1 MNASVRV
8 KLWGAILLAL
18 GVAGCNPVLVREFRV
33 TPNQVGDSA
42 LELKAERALVP
53 FGLESFDAG
62 PTHSFAFRRRW
73 PNLATGR
80 PGEMSVTFALD
91 EQSDAWSVR
100 LRQWPVAHQTHFG
113 ADVEAALVDELS
125 RSGYKV
131 SKTK

>member
-1 MNASVRV
+1 M
-8 KLWGAILLAL
+8 
-18 GVAGCNPVLVREFRV
+18 
-33 TPNQVGDSA
+33 
-42 LELKAERALVP
+42 ELKAERALVP
-53 FGLESFDAG
+53 FGLEPSDAG
-62 PTHSFAFRRRW
+62 PTHSFAFRRQW

-91 EQSDAWSVR
+91 EQGDAWSVR

-131 SKTK
+131 SKAVGER